1 MRTNWAS
8 GDKVTAADLNEI
20 STMLAGHD
28 TTIAAHDG
36 ALSSQESVPVADDTD
51 FAALLDPVGGGGGG
65 GASGFYLV
73 PAGQPAPTD
82 LPDGVIVVMEDS
94 TGGTAV

>member
-20 STMLAGHD
+20 STMLAEHD

-36 ALSSQESVPVADDTD
+36 A
-51 FAALLDPVGGGGGG
+51 
-65 GASGFYLV
+65 SGFYLV
-73 PAGQPAPTD
+73 PGGQPAPTD
-82 LPDGVIVVMEDS
+82 LPDGVIVVMEDP